1 MANKDNLIKLVAQ
14 KLGPEKLNQMVD
26 QVEQE
31 LGQDPDVTPEV
42 LARMLEQVGQVAD
55 NPDMY
60 SQFVQEAIQS
70 GVLDQGDFPEQFD
83 PVFIAIFLLAIQGLQ
98 QRMGSGFA
106 GGGLAQMARK
116 VQAQGR
122 DGDTILAHI
131 SPEEAAL
138 LKSRGGAGSINP
150 VTGLPEY
157 KFKLKKAFKAVASIA
172 KSVAPMVVG
181 AITLN
186 PYLAAATGAALNA
199 KKGLKGMAI
208 GALSGYMAT
217 PGNALAQNIGSF
229 ASKVPGISSLGLS
242 NEVLG
247 STLLGAGSAAV
258 QGKNPIT
265 GALLAGTVANYA
277 PGLVDKYGSVLPEG
291 MASNMATGANMAA
304 STGSG
309 VKGTLAGAGSG
320 ALTNLAMSGLSKLGV
335 EPSSTSTGSEA
346 YMDPNAPVNQMIT
359 GTDLQM
365 PTYNPATG
373 TYETLPSYS
382 SPTAGID
389 FSGGGTGTA
398 DYTLPNFDK
407 NFMANYPSYT
417 GNAPTVDALGPTN
430 SYTPSPTNVAPVDNS
445 FSAQLAANQ
454 ASLQANN
461 PLAQI
466 EPVTAPVGTP
476 TAGPLTQAAVGKTA
490 APTSGFKMA
499 DIATI
504 GVLGSLL
511 GGKTV
516 PQAQQGIQDSAL
528 TAQQKEGMLRALTN
542 YRFDP
547 GMTVFPSEG
556 TPEWTTL
563 MDQLNRG
570 VEQKYANP
578 TFTEMKKGGRS
589 KRQPAGPL
597 STMARMVHGPGT
609 GRSDSIDARLSDGE
623 YVIDAET
630 VALLGDGSTQAG
642 AAMLDQM
649 RKGIRQQKG
658 KALARGDI
666 SPDARSPL
674 TYMKG
679 GLR

>member
-14 KLGPEKLNQMVD
+14 KLGPEKLNQMV
-26 QVEQE
+26 EQSAQA

-42 LARMLEQVGQVAD
+42 IDKVIEMFEFVAE
-55 NPDMY
+55 NPEEY
-60 SQFVQEAIQS
+60 AAVVQEAIQT
-70 GVLDQGDFPEQFD
+70 GAMDPGDLPPEFD
-83 PVFIAIFLLAIQGLQ
+83 PVVVAVILLALYGLRDHGGQ
-98 QRMGSGFA
+98 MQMAR
-106 GGGLAQMARK
+106 GGLASMGQRL
-116 VQAQGR
+116 QAEGR
-122 DGDTILAHI
+122 GGDSVLAHI
-131 SPEEAAL
+131 SPMEAAML
-138 LKSRGGAGSINP
+138 QRRGGTGSINP
-150 VTGLPEY
+150 ATGLPEY
-157 KFKLKKAFKAVASIA
+157 GFFKKLKKIVKAVAPIA
-172 KSVAPMVVG
+172 VSFIPG
-181 AITLN
+181 IG
-186 PYLAAATGAALNA
+186 PLAAAALAAGTTAVMGGSLKESLLSGIGGALGTTAGQGFA
-199 KKGLKGMAI
+199 KAI
-208 GALSGYMAT
+208 GA
-217 PGNALAQNIGSF
+217 P
-229 ASKVPGISSLGLS
+229 LS
-242 NEVLG
+242 NMLPTSLSSVLTPQVLG
-247 STLLGAGSAAV
+247 QGILGAGSAALAGGDPLKGAIIGGLTSYAAPKIAESLNAYMPEASSVTDRAV
-258 QGKNPIT
+258 QTANLSAQMGANPLT
-265 GALLAGTVANYA
+265 GAAIGALGQVGSNLMDSGSFFGAQPALDSAGNKLPPLLGDTPAPTDMVTLDDGRQVQYQDMVPGSNFEPSVAPDIVGAVDPSATLAGT
-277 PGLVDKYGSVLPEG
+277 
-291 MASNMATGANMAA
+291 
-304 STGSG
+304 
-309 VKGTLAGAGSG
+309 
-320 ALTNLAMSGLSKLGV
+320 
-335 EPSSTSTGSEA
+335 
-346 YMDPNAPVNQMIT
+346 
-359 GTDLQM
+359 
-365 PTYNPATG
+365 PTT
-373 TYETLPSYS
+373 
-382 SPTAGID
+382 
-389 FSGGGTGTA
+389 
-398 DYTLPNFDK
+398 
-407 NFMANYPSYT
+407 
-417 GNAPTVDALGPTN
+417 
-430 SYTPSPTNVAPVDNS
+430 
-445 FSAQLAANQ
+445 
-454 ASLQANN
+454 
-461 PLAQI
+461 
-466 EPVTAPVGTP
+466 
-476 TAGPLTQAAVGKTA
+476 GPLTQAAVA

-547 GMTVFPSEG
+547 GMTTFPSEG

-570 VEQKYANP
+570 VEQKYAAP
-578 TFTEMKKGGRS
+578 TFAEMKKGGRS